1 MKNKNILF
9 ALLFALESIGS
20 FTGVKGQTTEA
31 PASPFKVTADLVSSY
46 VWRGVLSTPT
56 ATPNFQPTLAFIK
69 GPVEIG
75 VWGSTDF
82 SGIYKEADIYASVTA
97 GSFKFTVTDY
107 NWGFKTRYFN
117 YKNEETDHI
126 FEGSVA
132 YTGPASFPVSISAN
146 VMFSGADKKWDN
158 NFGAQDPTKQAYST
172 YLEVGYAYAYFSPF
186 IGISPSDGYYGDGY
200 GGAGFGVVNLGVTST
215 KNLKITDSFS
225 LPLKASFIVNP
236 QKEDIYL
243 VFGIT
248 F

>member
-1 MKNKNILF
+1 MKNKNMLL
-9 ALLFALESIGS
+9 ALLFAFGSICS
-20 FTGVKGQTTEA
+20 FTGVKGQTAEA

-56 ATPNFQPTLAFIK
+56 ATPNFQPTLAFTK

-82 SGIYKEADIYASVTA
+82 SGIYKEVDIYASITA
-97 GSFKFTVTDY
+97 GAFKFTLTDY
-107 NWGFKTRYFN
+107 DWNFKTRYFN
-117 YKNEETDHI
+117 YKNDETDHV

-132 YTGPASFPVSISAN
+132 YTGSENFPISLSAN
-146 VMFSGADKKWDN
+146 IMFSGADKK
-158 NFGAQDPTKQAYST
+158 ATDPTKQAYST
-172 YLEVGYAYAYFSPF
+172 YIEVGYAFANFSPF
-186 IGISPSDGYYGDGY
+186 LGISPSDGYYGDGY

-215 KNLKITDSFS
+215 KNLKFSDSYS
-225 LPLKASFIVNP
+225 LPIKASFIVNP
-236 QKEDIYL
+236 QKEDIHL